1 MIYQNKHRELA
12 LAWNYL
18 DVLKFVCAI
27 TKDLDEPEAIHA
39 VLKGMEEYWS
49 KNKDELERRIVE
61 ENQNTIDKALQ
72 KMYENA
78 YYGSFKTVRQEEEE

>member
-18 DVLKFVCAI
+18 DVLKFVRAI

-49 KNKDELERRIVE
+49 ENKDELERRIAE
-61 ENQNTIDKALQ
+61 ENQSDIDKALR
-72 KMYENA
+72 KMHEHA
-78 YYGSFKTVRQEEEE
+78 HYGSFKTARQEEE